1 MNCLPD
7 HYDESGNLAN
17 EVKFAKFI
25 SNYGTHYT
33 RKVVLGAKRILT
45 TTMSSNSVAELN
57 RQSVDIASTL
67 SVQMQVS
74 GSSSE
79 IFVFAPMDGQK
90 A

>member
-7 HYDESGNLAN
+7 HYESGNLAN

-57 RQSVDIASTL
+57 IQSVDIASIITQRL
-67 SVQMQVS
+67 LINIVIS
-74 GSSSE
+74 
-79 IFVFAPMDGQK
+79 PKD
-90 A
+90 